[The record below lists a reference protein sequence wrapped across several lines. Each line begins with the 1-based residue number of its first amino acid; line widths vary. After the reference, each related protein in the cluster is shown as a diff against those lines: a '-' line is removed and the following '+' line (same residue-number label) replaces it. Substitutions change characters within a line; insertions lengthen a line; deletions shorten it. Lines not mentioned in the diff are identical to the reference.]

1 MEPMTMM
8 MIGNAVLGGVQSLMG
23 GGAQAA
29 QAMAKHQEFYH
40 NEFARTLQ
48 VDAKNSQIN
57 RANNN
62 RLVSN
67 RETAKSLG
75 SQMGAT
81 QYVADRNFRES
92 MENMSMQNAKINS
105 AQKTVMGSKNLSV
118 TSGTAKAIQRMSAN
132 NFRDAIAN
140 GVAQKRYSD
149 RTLQTQTLA
158 KLKSLD
164 GYMSENAQFIPG
176 INNAPDPNQIIDSA
190 NMSAMLQFG
199 TAAMAGLAG
208 EGVFDKPAANTP
220 TPPTGIP
227 SEFLPNAPTQ
237 SYNYFNI

>member
-75 SQMGAT
+75 SQMGAI
-81 QYVADRNFRES
+81 QYVADRNF
-92 MENMSMQNAKINS
+92 
-105 AQKTVMGSKNLSV
+105 
-118 TSGTAKAIQRMSAN
+118 KAIQRMSAN